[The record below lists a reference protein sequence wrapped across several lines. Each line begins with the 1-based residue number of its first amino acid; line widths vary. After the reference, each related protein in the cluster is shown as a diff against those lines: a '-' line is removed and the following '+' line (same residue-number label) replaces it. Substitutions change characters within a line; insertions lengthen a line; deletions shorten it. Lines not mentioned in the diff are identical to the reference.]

1 MATTVFYESVEDEEI
16 LFQPQGMNVQ
26 YVDIEKLK
34 SNLKEA
40 EERKAKAEATV
51 PEKKVEE
58 TVPEKK
64 VEETVPEKK
73 VENIIGFK
81 MCPITNRMMKGI
93 KIKSGEWWSEVEP
106 IETRKPTNYEIIMKM
121 CEELR

>member
-40 EERKAKAEATV
+40 EERKA
-51 PEKKVEE
+51 KVEE